1 MLISRKFCST
11 QKNRSC
17 VISAMKSDRS
27 DGEKKSRVA
36 VIIYRD
42 RVKKKLSHLLLS
54 WFPAYLENGM
64 NSGNDDLS

>member
-27 DGEKKSRVA
+27 DGEKK
-36 VIIYRD
+36 IPCCCYTEIEW
-42 RVKKKLSHLLLS
+42 KKKLSHLLLS